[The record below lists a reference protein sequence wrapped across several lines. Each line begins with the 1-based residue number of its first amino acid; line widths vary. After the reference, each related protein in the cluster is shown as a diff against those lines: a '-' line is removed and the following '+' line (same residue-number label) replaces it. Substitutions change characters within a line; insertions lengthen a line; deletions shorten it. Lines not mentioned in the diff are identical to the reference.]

1 MVHSDQID
9 ASVYQTTDGGGTM
22 QTRPRIKLPDELLY
36 ELQHVA
42 VDVAQERCIPN
53 MRVNK
58 LLEEIGS
65 YLASDEALA
74 VVKPRASN

>member
-1 MVHSDQID
+1 
-9 ASVYQTTDGGGTM
+9 M

-58 LLEEIGS
+58 LLEEIVRTFVARRRTRKVSGV
-65 YLASDEALA
+65 AA
-74 VVKPRASN
+74 RG

>member
-1 MVHSDQID
+1 MPPS
-9 ASVYQTTDGGGTM
+9 
-22 QTRPRIKLPDELLY
+22 RPFDPR
-36 ELQHVA
+36 A
-42 VDVAQERCIPN
+42 TVDISAYVVEFAPGS
-53 MRVNK
+53 K